1 MTDDSLVVTFMNGPA
16 DGRWVIV
23 HNPTIAIG
31 RGPAN
36 DVVIDFDP
44 KVAETHLVIE
54 HHAGQWQLVDR
65 SGGAGV
71 RVSGMAL
78 VERTELRSD
87 ALLTL
92 GDTQLRISLAAS
104 D

>member
-1 MTDDSLVVTFMNGPA
+1 MSDATVVVTFMNGPA

-31 RGPAN
+31 RAPAN

-44 KVAETHLVIE
+44 RVAETHLLIE
-54 HHAGQWQLVDR
+54 HHGEQWQLVDR

-71 RVSGMAL
+71 HIGDEQLGERSLLQPGKL
-78 VERTELRSD
+78 VR
-87 ALLTL
+87 L
-92 GDTQLRISLAAS
+92 GDTLLRISLGVP